1 MTDTQA
7 DLVARLR
14 EQYAEQFKDE
24 QAPEVIHNY
33 ERERFEAADELE
45 RLRASN
51 KQMAEALR
59 FYADERRYGG
69 PNREPIKDD
78 PFGLPDDPYI
88 RDVTKDGG
96 TLARAALKDG
106 DKT

>member
-1 MTDTQA
+1 MTVDTQA

-33 ERERFEAADELE
+33 ERERFEAAAELE

-51 KQMAEALR
+51 KQLREALLQARER
-59 FYADERRYGG
+59 FGYLALGG
-69 PNREPIKDD
+69 IGLTNGVDPRAGIKDID
-78 PFGLPDDPYI
+78 
-88 RDVTKDGG
+88 
-96 TLARAALKDG
+96 AALKDG